1 MKRNFAFAFLFASF
15 LAAVLFISNP
25 ANAQAIP
32 EFKVKLTNGT
42 SVSSKNAA
50 RQKPLLI
57 IYFAPDCDHCRKLMD
72 QLFPK
77 MNALK
82 NTQILMVTFESLND
96 VAWFENHYHTKN
108 YPNIKVGVEQ
118 PVFFLKNYYRL
129 EHTPFTALFDK
140 NGKLLV
146 SYKDVTPVSEL
157 MKWVKE
163 AGKK

>member
-1 MKRNFAFAFLFASF
+1 MRRNFGFAFLFAF
-15 LAAVLFISNP
+15 LLSVVLFISTP
-25 ANAQAIP
+25 ANAQTIP
-32 EFKVKLTNGT
+32 EFKVKLTNGA

-82 NTQILMVTFESLND
+82 NTEILMVTFESLND

-146 SYKDVTPVSEL
+146 SYKEFTPVSEL
-157 MKWVKE
+157 MKWVKV

>member
-1 MKRNFAFAFLFASF
+1 MRRNFGFAFLFAS
-15 LAAVLFISNP
+15 LLSVVLFISTP
-25 ANAQAIP
+25 ANAQTIP
-32 EFKVKLTNGT
+32 EFKVKLTNGA

-82 NTQILMVTFESLND
+82 NTEILMVTFESLND

-146 SYKDVTPVSEL
+146 SYKEFTPVNEL